1 MINSVK
7 GEVMSSPFDIL
18 VYLDENLVKN
28 LSSLVLTGYIET
40 ITLTQAFDRTLQA
53 AMKEGDKLE
62 NSNQGSVSKSEREGF
77 KDRNKLD
84 ACNNIENHYIDKDI
98 DARQCIKEQRTIQ
111 TTYTTFV
118 LNGNLIKYLN
128 ENNELMHKDVTDLEN
143 DNIFTGDLI
152 EVEGTITN
160 SSILCYIDG
169 LINLIDIFGE
179 DYLNSL
185 LKDVETKMNFTMF
198 RKMLEHLNTILNC
211 NNTQDLIM
219 TVGTGKAILTV
230 NKDNFM
236 NSQCN
241 IFDKIN
247 CHCKVVGKVIKTC
260 TEEQDSISLLRK
272 TGQENFYESFFE
284 KAKPLIECLEKNDLF
299 VPECPDLRIDSCA
312 IQLMPINIYM

>member
-1 MINSVK
+1 
-7 GEVMSSPFDIL
+7 MSNPFDIL

-62 NSNQGSVSKSEREGF
+62 NSNQGSISKSEKEGF

-84 ACNNIENHYIDKDI
+84 ACNNLENHYIDKDI

-118 LNGNLIKYLN
+118 LNGNLIKYLT

-160 SSILCYIDG
+160 SSLLCYIDC
-169 LINLIDIFGE
+169 LINLIDIFGA

-185 LKDVETKMNFTMF
+185 LKDVDTKMNFTMF
-198 RKMLEHLNTILNC
+198 QKMLTHLSTVLNC

-219 TVGTGKAILTV
+219 TVGSGKAILTV

-236 NSQCN
+236 NSTCN

-260 TEEQDSISLLRK
+260 TEEHDSISLLRK
-272 TGQENFYESFFE
+272 TGQESFYENFFE
-284 KAKPLIECLEKNDLF
+284 KAKPLIDCLEKNDFF
-299 VPECPDLRIDSCA
+299 VPECPDLRINTCA

>member
-1 MINSVK
+1 
-7 GEVMSSPFDIL
+7 MSNPFDIL

-53 AMKEGDKLE
+53 GMKEGDKLE
-62 NSNQGSVSKSEREGF
+62 NSNQGSISKSEKEGF

-84 ACNNIENHYIDKDI
+84 ACNNLENHYVDKDI

-143 DNIFTGDLI
+143 DNIFAGDLI

-160 SSILCYIDG
+160 LSILCYIDC
-169 LINLIDIFGE
+169 LINIIDIFGE
-179 DYLNSL
+179 EYLNSL
-185 LKDVETKMNFTMF
+185 LKDIDTKMNFTMF
-198 RKMLEHLNTILNC
+198 KKMLEHLSTILNC

-272 TGQENFYESFFE
+272 TGQETFYEKFFE
-284 KAKPLIECLEKNDLF
+284 KAKPLIDCLEKNDF
-299 VPECPDLRIDSCA
+299 FIPECPDLRIDSCA

>member
-1 MINSVK
+1 
-7 GEVMSSPFDIL
+7 MSNPFDIL

-62 NSNQGSVSKSEREGF
+62 NSNQGSISKSEKEGF

-84 ACNNIENHYIDKDI
+84 ACNNLENHYIDKDI

-118 LNGNLIKYLN
+118 LNGNLIKYLT

-160 SSILCYIDG
+160 SSLLCYIDC
-169 LINLIDIFGE
+169 LINLIDIFGA

-185 LKDVETKMNFTMF
+185 LKDVDTKMNFTMF
-198 RKMLEHLNTILNC
+198 QKMLTHLSTVLNC

-219 TVGTGKAILTV
+219 TVGSGKAILTV

-236 NSQCN
+236 NSTCN

-260 TEEQDSISLLRK
+260 TEEHDSISLLRK
-272 TGQENFYESFFE
+272 TGQESFYENFFE
-284 KAKPLIECLEKNDLF
+284 KAKPLIDCLEKNDFF
-299 VPECPDLRIDSCA
+299 VPECPDLRIDTCA